1 MGSTYLALAQRTF
14 AGDLI
19 IDFGILSKSKVFWKQ
34 EKKSNKRLAK
44 ITSAY
49 RAGGTKKKRVT
60 LCSDYSRS
68 WHIILDGKNGSVQNS
83 RKNATFQQGESPQSS
98 SQQSIANSLKS

>member
-34 EKKSNKRLAK
+34 EKK
-44 ITSAY
+44 I
-49 RAGGTKKKRVT
+49 
-60 LCSDYSRS
+60 
-68 WHIILDGKNGSVQNS
+68 
-83 RKNATFQQGESPQSS
+83 
-98 SQQSIANSLKS
+98 